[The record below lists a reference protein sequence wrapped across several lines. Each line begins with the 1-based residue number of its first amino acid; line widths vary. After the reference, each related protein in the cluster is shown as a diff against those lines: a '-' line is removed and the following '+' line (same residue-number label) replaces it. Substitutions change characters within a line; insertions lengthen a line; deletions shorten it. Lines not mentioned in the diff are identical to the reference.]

1 MHLKI
6 HTVMHM
12 LVQKNA
18 QNDSIK
24 CELEEVLYIVLRCT
38 QGFTLR
44 STKNCNNK
52 NKCEKKNAYAVVV
65 SGPLGGA
72 IKCSPEGTPEDAP
85 KVSLSDLHKDIH
97 KGSFEVAP
105 KILR

>member
-1 MHLKI
+1 MK
-6 HTVMHM
+6 
-12 LVQKNA
+12 
-18 QNDSIK
+18 
-24 CELEEVLYIVLRCT
+24 
-38 QGFTLR
+38 
-44 STKNCNNK
+44 
-52 NKCEKKNAYAVVV
+52 KKNAYAVVV